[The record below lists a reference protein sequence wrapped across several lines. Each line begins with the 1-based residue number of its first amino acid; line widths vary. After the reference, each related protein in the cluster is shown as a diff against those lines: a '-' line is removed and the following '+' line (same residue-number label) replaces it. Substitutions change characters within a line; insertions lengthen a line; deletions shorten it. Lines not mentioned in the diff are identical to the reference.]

1 MTDGRTDGRT
11 DRQTDRQPWFYK
23 TLRRTVCISLPLWQF
38 KCLLSYW
45 LSKNFTSAT
54 FYSYQLFCFLVSY
67 FCTWNAPEFQINT
80 VRLLI
85 HKIRLTKIFKT
96 FSSTVL
102 PLEIYKIVFDLQ
114 DVLATFCI
122 IPFCLGLADRYL
134 KIRLSKIIQIATTKL
149 FLLSEYFWRTSFL
162 TNKESHFSR

>member
-114 DVLATFCI
+114 FPFDKSKVLPKISSKRKKWTNFLYHQGKLTS
-122 IPFCLGLADRYL
+122 LGKKARN
-134 KIRLSKIIQIATTKL
+134 IAQICQ
-149 FLLSEYFWRTSFL
+149 FG
-162 TNKESHFSR
+162 